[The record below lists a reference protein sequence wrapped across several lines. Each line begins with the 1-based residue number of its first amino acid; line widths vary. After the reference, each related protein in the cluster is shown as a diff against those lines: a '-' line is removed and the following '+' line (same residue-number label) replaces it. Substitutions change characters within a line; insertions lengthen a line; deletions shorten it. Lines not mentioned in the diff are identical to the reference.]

1 MRKWCFLN
9 SGMTSASS
17 GTARAPLKQTTMENG
32 DQRPAKLP
40 KLTLGTVAADKS
52 SSDLLSRVSQFL
64 PQIKTANDQL
74 FSKLGDD
81 SLSRTQIDA
90 ELVRD
95 EVEEDGGDA
104 VVEQYKNVTISSA
117 TTSIASSSS
126 AGSQK
131 DPTVEVAGPTIQLKI
146 AMGELDENRAIALLA
161 GQEEE
166 EEIQDRNNEG
176 GFLDDD
182 AQDKSGKVGAI
193 RSLLIKDKSRKSK
206 GPLITEVDP
215 N

>member
-1 MRKWCFLN
+1 
-9 SGMTSASS
+9 MTSASS
-17 GTARAPLKQTTMENG
+17 GTARAPLEQTTMENG

-81 SLSRTQIDA
+81 SLPRTQIDA